1 MGCRKNYRIMNMTIT
16 DFFKGNETH
25 RNEYIVLWQNGEF
38 YEAYG
43 KDAERLSYCTGVT
56 LTRPKDGGRVR
67 AGFHSQFVRAG
78 FHSQLLMKGPDW
90 AGRYLSKMLHSY
102 FVVLLDETGGV
113 TNYYTARLDEGY
125 ELESDG
131 SVSYHTED
139 LHNGLGHIVVSNIP
153 WSQYYNGLRVKKQS
167 HGNHVWAFVMCGRNN
182 NGVHYLYALKALSMT
197 GPEVQSFRDGLQAA
211 EGQHRKQYMVLTYIL
226 MNNDEYRPASG
237 EPLPDGFS
245 DSSYCLPR
253 DFVIDP
259 DDDKQLIATN
269 ELGTF
274 VYERLD

>member
-1 MGCRKNYRIMNMTIT
+1 MNMTIT
-16 DFFKGNETH
+16 NFFKGNETH
-25 RNEYIVLWQNGEF
+25 RDEYIVLWQEGEF
-38 YEAYG
+38 YAAYG
-43 KDAERLSYCTGVT
+43 KDAERLACCTGIT
-56 LTRPKDGGRVR
+56 LTRSKDGGHAW
-67 AGFHSQFVRAG
+67 AGFP
-78 FHSQLLMKGPDW
+78 SQLLMKGTPY

-102 FVVLLDETGGV
+102 FVVLLDETARV
-113 TNYYTARLDEGY
+113 TNYYTAKLDEGY

-139 LHNGLGHIVVSNIP
+139 LHNGLRHIVVSNIL
-153 WSQYYNGLRVKKQS
+153 WSQYYNGLRVQKKLGR
-167 HGNHVWAFVMCGRNN
+167 HIWAFVMCARNN
-182 NGVHYLYALKALSMT
+182 NGVHYLYALKAFSMT
-197 GPEVQSFRDGLQAA
+197 GPEALSFRDGLQAA

-245 DSSYCLPR
+245 DSMDCLPR

-259 DDDKQLIATN
+259 DDDKQLTATN
-269 ELGTF
+269 EFGTF